1 MALLKLKLKEC
12 AGKESTCQAGDS
24 GLIPKSGRPPG
35 EGNSNPLQYYCLGNP
50 MERGVW
56 RVTVLGISKSWTL
69 LNI

>member
-12 AGKESTCQAGDS
+12 ADKESTCQAGDS

>member
-56 RVTVLGISKSWTL
+56 QVTVLGISKSWTL